1 MTTTT
6 NMAPKSPNG
15 VPLAKGRFL
24 ADLGTMARRD
34 LMRVMRQPEALTF
47 SLIMGVFFLL
57 LFYYVFGGIIGAGA
71 GIDYIQFLVPGV
83 LVITA
88 LNGSTQTG
96 SGLALDLSEGV
107 TDRFRSLPMSQ
118 LAVLA
123 GRTIADAVRNFVG
136 LVLLAGFG
144 YLFGFRF
151 DSVLGGIGAV
161 LISALIG
168 YSFSWINAA
177 IGAKVQNAEMVSML
191 TMFWLFPLMFASNV
205 FTPTDAMPSWL
216 QAFAD
221 NQAISVATEAVR
233 ALSEGTSAT
242 DSVILTVAWSVG
254 LVAVFATLAV
264 RSYRRVP

>member
-1 MTTTT
+1 MTTSLTPVT
-6 NMAPKSPNG
+6 SSNNPTSGA
-15 VPLAKGRFL
+15 RFFT
-24 ADLGTMARRD
+24 DLGTMARRD

-47 SLIMGVFFLL
+47 SLIMGIFFLL
-57 LFYYVFGGIIGAGA
+57 LFYYVFGGVIEAGA

-118 LAVLA
+118 LSVLA
-123 GRTIADAVRNFVG
+123 GRTIADGVRNFVG
-136 LVLLAGFG
+136 LVLLATFG
-144 YLFGFRF
+144 YLLGFRF
-151 DSVLGGIGAV
+151 DSLAGGIGAV
-161 LISALIG
+161 LVAALIG
-168 YSFSWINAA
+168 YAFSWISAA

-216 QAFAD
+216 KAFAD
-221 NQAISVATEAVR
+221 NQPISVAPGAVR
-233 ALSEGTSAT
+233 ALSDGMDAT
-242 DSVILTVAWSVG
+242 KSVMLTIAWSIG
-254 LVAVFATLAV
+254 LVVVFASLAV
-264 RSYRRVP
+264 RSYRRAG

>member
-1 MTTTT
+1 
-6 NMAPKSPNG
+6 
-15 VPLAKGRFL
+15 
-24 ADLGTMARRD
+24 MARRD

-57 LFYYVFGGIIGAGA
+57 LFYYVFGGVIEAGA

-118 LAVLA
+118 LSVLA
-123 GRTIADAVRNFVG
+123 GRTIADGVRNFVG
-136 LVLLAGFG
+136 LVLLAAFG
-144 YLFGFRF
+144 YLLGFRF
-151 DSVLGGIGAV
+151 DNLAAGIGAV
-161 LISALIG
+161 LIAALIG
-168 YSFSWINAA
+168 YAFSWINAA

-216 QAFAD
+216 KAFAD
-221 NQAISVATEAVR
+221 NQPISVATDAVR
-233 ALSEGTSAT
+233 ALSDGTDAT
-242 DSVILTVAWSVG
+242 EPVILTIIWSIG
-254 LVAVFATLAV
+254 LVVVFAVLAV
-264 RSYRRVP
+264 RSYRRSN

>member
-6 NMAPKSPNG
+6 RQLGSTGTP
-15 VPLAKGRFL
+15 VEGRFL
-24 ADLGTMARRD
+24 TDLGTMARRD

-47 SLIMGVFFLL
+47 SLIMGIFFLL
-57 LFYYVFGGIIGAGA
+57 LFYYVFGGVIEAGA

-118 LAVLA
+118 LSVLA
-123 GRTIADAVRNFVG
+123 GRTIADGVRNFVG
-136 LVLLAGFG
+136 LVLLAAFG
-144 YLFGFRF
+144 YLLGFRF
-151 DSVLGGIGAV
+151 DDLAGGIGAV
-161 LISALIG
+161 LAAALIG
-168 YSFSWINAA
+168 YAFSWINAA

-216 QAFAD
+216 KAFAD
-221 NQAISVATEAVR
+221 NQPISVATNAVR
-233 ALSEGTSAT
+233 ALSDGTDAT
-242 DSVILTVAWSVG
+242 ESVMLTIVWSIG
-254 LVAVFATLAV
+254 LIVVFAALAV
-264 RSYRRVP
+264 RSYRRAN

>member
-1 MTTTT
+1 
-6 NMAPKSPNG
+6 
-15 VPLAKGRFL
+15 
-24 ADLGTMARRD
+24 MARRD

-47 SLIMGVFFLL
+47 SLIMGIFFLL
-57 LFYYVFGGIIGAGA
+57 LFYYVFGGVIEAGT

-118 LAVLA
+118 LSVLA
-123 GRTIADAVRNFVG
+123 GRTIADGVRNFVG
-136 LVLLAGFG
+136 LVLLAAFG
-144 YLFGFRF
+144 YLLGFRF
-151 DSVLGGIGAV
+151 DNLAGGIGAV
-161 LISALIG
+161 LIAALIG
-168 YSFSWINAA
+168 YAFSWISAA

-216 QAFAD
+216 KAFAD
-221 NQAISVATEAVR
+221 NQPISVATEAVR
-233 ALSEGTSAT
+233 ALSAGTDAAE
-242 DSVILTVAWSVG
+242 SVMLTIVWSIG
-254 LVAVFATLAV
+254 LVVVFAALAV
-264 RSYRRVP
+264 RSYRRAN

>member
-6 NMAPKSPNG
+6 TQGPAVEAVASG
-15 VPLAKGRFL
+15 GSFL

-57 LFYYVFGGIIGAGA
+57 LFYYVFGGVIEAGA
-71 GIDYIQFLVPGV
+71 GVDYIQFLVPGV

-123 GRTIADAVRNFVG
+123 GRTIADGLRNFVG
-136 LVLLAGFG
+136 LVLLAAFG
-144 YLFGFRF
+144 YLLGFRF
-151 DSVLGGIGAV
+151 DSLIGGIGAV
-161 LISALIG
+161 LVAAVIG
-168 YSFSWINAA
+168 YGFSWINAA
-177 IGAKVQNAEMVSML
+177 IGAKVQNAEVVSML

-205 FTPTDAMPSWL
+205 FTPTEAMPPWL
-216 QAFAD
+216 KAFAD
-221 NQAISVATEAVR
+221 NQPISVATDAVR
-233 ALSEGTSAT
+233 LLSNGTDAT
-242 DSVILTVAWSVG
+242 RSTVLTIVWSIG
-254 LVAVFATLAV
+254 LTIVFGALAV
-264 RSYRRVP
+264 RSYRRSN

>member
-1 MTTTT
+1 MTTASTTTT
-6 NMAPKSPNG
+6 VTPIT
-15 VPLAKGRFL
+15 VPSLGTRFL
-24 ADLGTMARRD
+24 TDLGTMARRD

-47 SLIMGVFFLL
+47 SLIMGMFFLV
-57 LFYYVFGGIIGAGA
+57 LFYFVFGGVIEAGT
-71 GIDYIQFLVPGV
+71 GVDYIQFLVPGV

-123 GRTIADAVRNFVG
+123 GRTIADGVRNLVG
-136 LVLLAGFG
+136 LILLAVFG

-151 DSVLGGIGAV
+151 ETLIGAIGAV
-161 LISALIG
+161 LVAALIG
-168 YSFSWINAA
+168 YGFSWINAA

-216 QAFAD
+216 RSFAD
-221 NQAISVATEAVR
+221 NQPISVATDAVR
-233 ALSEGTSAT
+233 ALSSGTDASEA
-242 DSVILTVAWSVG
+242 VMLTVAWSIG
-254 LVAVFATLAV
+254 LVVVFATLAV
-264 RSYRRVP
+264 RSYRRSN

>member
-1 MTTTT
+1 MTTSITPVT
-6 NMAPKSPNG
+6 SPNNPTSG
-15 VPLAKGRFL
+15 ASFFT
-24 ADLGTMARRD
+24 DLGTMARRD

-47 SLIMGVFFLL
+47 SLIMGIFFLL
-57 LFYYVFGGIIGAGA
+57 LFYYVFGGVIEAGA

-118 LAVLA
+118 LSVLA
-123 GRTIADAVRNFVG
+123 GRTIADGVRNFVG
-136 LVLLAGFG
+136 LVLLATFG
-144 YLFGFRF
+144 HLLGFRF
-151 DSVLGGIGAV
+151 DSLAGGIGAV
-161 LISALIG
+161 LVAAVIG
-168 YSFSWINAA
+168 YAFSWINAA

-216 QAFAD
+216 KAFAD
-221 NQAISVATEAVR
+221 NQPISVATEAVR
-233 ALSEGTSAT
+233 ALSDGTDAIE
-242 DSVILTVAWSVG
+242 SVMLTIAWSIG
-254 LVAVFATLAV
+254 LVVVFASLAV
-264 RSYRRVP
+264 RSYRRAG

>member
-1 MTTTT
+1 MTTATT
-6 NMAPKSPNG
+6 VTPQNTPASG
-15 VPLAKGRFL
+15 GGFFT
-24 ADLGTMARRD
+24 DLRTMARRD

-47 SLIMGVFFLL
+47 SLIMGIFFLL
-57 LFYYVFGGIIGAGA
+57 LFYYVFGGVIEAGT

-118 LAVLA
+118 LSVLA
-123 GRTIADAVRNFVG
+123 GRTIADGVRNFVG
-136 LVLLAGFG
+136 LVLLAAFG
-144 YLFGFRF
+144 YLLGFRF
-151 DSVLGGIGAV
+151 DNLAGGIGAV
-161 LISALIG
+161 LIAALIG
-168 YSFSWINAA
+168 YAFSWISAA

-216 QAFAD
+216 KAFAD
-221 NQAISVATEAVR
+221 NQPISVATEAVR
-233 ALSEGTSAT
+233 ALSAGRDAAE
-242 DSVILTVAWSVG
+242 SVMLTIVWSIG
-254 LVAVFATLAV
+254 LVVVFAALAV
-264 RSYRRVP
+264 RSYRRAN